1 MTRLITMI
9 SILMMINACAYK
21 PVIDTAGRSDSHVT
35 SSAADITNDL
45 QHCEQ
50 LADENSSLLLDSVP
64 KGVWNY
70 YIRAYTLYILPER
83 ETDYKS
89 VYKACMT
96 QRGHAVIK

>member
-1 MTRLITMI
+1 MTRLIIIMMV
-9 SILMMINACAYK
+9 LMMINACAYR
-21 PVIDTAGRSDSHVT
+21 PVIDTAGRSDSHVNST
-35 SSAADITNDL
+35 AADITNDL
-45 QHCEQ
+45 QHCAQ
-50 LADENSSLLLDSVP
+50 LADANSSLLLDSVP
-64 KGVWNY
+64 KSVWNY